1 MSEMRDFLERMAD
14 KYPEIMDIK
23 KFPTQDDVIDY
34 LDRKGELIEPVDID
48 EFAKGGRV
56 GFQDGSQFGEFDVRE
71 TVVQRPAPFIESAGA
86 GFLTDLEEKLKD
98 AVDVAK
104 FKPQVAAQNKLQQ
117 EAIKK
122 AAAQAGL
129 GAVTFGGPK

>member
-56 GFQDGSQFGEFDVRE
+56 GYNTGGFSEFDVRE

-86 GFLTDLEEKLKD
+86 GFLTDLEAQLAD
-98 AVDVAK
+98 PIAVSYTHLTL
-104 FKPQVAAQNKLQQ
+104 P
-117 EAIKK
+117 
-122 AAAQAGL
+122 
-129 GAVTFGGPK
+129 TTP